1 MINNNSQ
8 IAKLFGNFPNPFHPS
23 TTISFSLTAENA
35 KNVEIVIYNLKGQ
48 KVKTLIAF
56 PNQSSLHYATVNGG
70 LGTRGSVTWDGTD
83 ENNKA
88 VRPGI
93 YFYEL
98 NVNGKTEAVK
108 KCVLLK

>member
-35 KNVEIVIYNLKGQ
+35 KNAEIVIYNLKGQ

-56 PNQSSLHYATVNGG
+56 LNGG
-70 LGTRGSVTWDGTD
+70 LGTRDSVTWDGTD

-88 VRPGI
+88 VGSGI

-98 NVNGKTEAVK
+98 NVNGKTEAVN
-108 KCVLLK
+108 KCLLMK